1 MEAPI
6 NDFNGPGLYLF
17 QVQHSKKYLDLD
29 ESKKANHTKVQ
40 QWYGNLWC
48 PGRISTDMV
57 NLVTGRHESTM
68 RTRTGSLLPQGMT
81 NTSSW
86 RTRQGHVWLLLV
98 LSLFI
103 YIMSKKWNFLL
114 VNMSLSFSQRKTEN
128 QLLYVDSVVLKILE
142 RRYHHTSERYTDKDN
157 FVAFIVWL
165 ILIRFLTSKVL
176 ATKMVLLC

>member
-128 QLLYVDSVVLKILE
+128 QLLEISSQQLISISGGSLSARKMELTCTWILLFWRFLRE
-142 RRYHHTSERYTDKDN
+142 DIIIYQSD
-157 FVAFIVWL
+157 
-165 ILIRFLTSKVL
+165 ILIKTIL
-176 ATKMVLLC
+176 